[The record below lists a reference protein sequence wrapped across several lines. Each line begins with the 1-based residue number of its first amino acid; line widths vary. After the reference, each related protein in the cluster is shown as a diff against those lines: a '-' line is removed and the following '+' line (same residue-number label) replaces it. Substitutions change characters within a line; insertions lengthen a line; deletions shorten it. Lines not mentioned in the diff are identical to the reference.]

1 MNIYTVVLHKARL
14 ILGLSLNEYCVCDS
28 IYHLSNNPK
37 GKEAGWAY
45 ITQEN
50 LASALGFSERTA
62 LEIIKKLV
70 EKGLVE
76 TRGHL
81 KRTTPLWYDMVV
93 CRKADFEAFAPKS
106 EETSVFRK
114 VVKSEESS
122 PQKVKKLPTK
132 SEETSLNNNN
142 HNNKDKDESSEALP
156 TWMDKEKWAE
166 WEQHRKEIKKKL
178 TPLTAK
184 KQIKLLSNYIPIY
197 DLIIEQSIQ
206 NGWTGLFPEKVDQKM
221 INEAKLKKQD
231 EVRRSQKPIEEE
243 YPELT
248 DEQREANRKKLREMR
263 EKLSEKVTA

>member
-1 MNIYTVVLHKARL
+1 
-14 ILGLSLNEYCVCDS
+14 
-28 IYHLSNNPK
+28 
-37 GKEAGWAY
+37 
-45 ITQEN
+45 
-50 LASALGFSERTA
+50 
-62 LEIIKKLV
+62 
-70 EKGLVE
+70 
-76 TRGHL
+76 
-81 KRTTPLWYDMVV
+81 
-93 CRKADFEAFAPKS
+93 
-106 EETSVFRK
+106 
-114 VVKSEESS
+114 
-122 PQKVKKLPTK
+122 
-132 SEETSLNNNN
+132 
-142 HNNKDKDESSEALP
+142 
-156 TWMDKEKWAE
+156 MDKEKWAE